1 MEAEST
7 VGGWALMDAP
17 AVEARRPAKG
27 AAVAGSRCCKPSI
40 IFSKGREHRKSRVAV
55 QKTHEWRS
63 AGPRPAA
70 PRAMPA

>member
-1 MEAEST
+1 M
-7 VGGWALMDAP
+7 AP
-17 AVEARRPAKG
+17 DRPARRAVPAR
-27 AAVAGSRCCKPSI
+27 APSVAVRRVPPPLVWGCALNSC
-40 IFSKGREHRKSRVAV
+40 VAV